1 MGREAPIT
9 LGQSQRQSLLVGIY
23 EPTFLRKYGP
33 LSEASAYAS
42 AIILVWVETWEEK
55 SSKMRTEPSAEVSG
69 SAVAQGELGDTR
81 ARDWAE
87 VQESMARPFYEAVL
101 GKTAIRPIVLEGSA
115 VNGPEL

>member
-1 MGREAPIT
+1 MRLP
-9 LGQSQRQSLLVGIY
+9 SYWCGI
-23 EPTFLRKYGP
+23 
-33 LSEASAYAS
+33 
-42 AIILVWVETWEEK
+42 ETWEEK

-115 VNGPEL
+115 VNGLSYDDTCSIGRSGSGAHRIQRP